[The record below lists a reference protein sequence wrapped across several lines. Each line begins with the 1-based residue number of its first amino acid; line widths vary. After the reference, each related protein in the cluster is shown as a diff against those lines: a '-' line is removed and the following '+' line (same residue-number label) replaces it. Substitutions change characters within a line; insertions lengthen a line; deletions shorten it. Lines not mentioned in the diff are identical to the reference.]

1 MYYITF
7 DLKGEDKG
15 TENPDMYYCEF
26 MPEHTMCKY
35 PVCRI
40 SFVKPGSDKP

>member
-26 MPEHTMCKY
+26 MPEHTMCIY
-35 PVCRI
+35 PVCMYDLLCKTR
-40 SFVKPGSDKP
+40 F